1 MLSIILAAL
10 PILAKLIPDGKTAD
24 IVAAGT
30 KVALDVFGT
39 TDEASIVAKME
50 ADPALAEQF
59 KAKLTAETEALRMS
73 IEDTQDARALQVK
86 MVEGGSF
93 SQYAP
98 AILTAIN
105 FCGFYGI
112 LILILIKG
120 LPDTGARELVSGMVG
135 AVVGSYLASNNYFFG
150 TSASSARSGEAL
162 RSIAT
167 SSSSPSAGQI
177 AGKAIDAAVKSA
189 SKR

>member
-30 KVALDVFGT
+30 KVAQEVFGT

-50 ADPALAEQF
+50 ADP
-59 KAKLTAETEALRMS
+59 
-73 IEDTQDARALQVK
+73 ALQVK